1 VYLNSNFRFYKYTH
15 YYAILVVLGILTN
28 MGRQALIEIPR
39 NLCDGQPITPKLEL
53 KDGPGSKSHNF
64 VSLDQ
69 EADLYSAL
77 TGSTEFGSS
86 DGYCEEASRNQ
97 Q

>member
-1 VYLNSNFRFYKYTH
+1 
-15 YYAILVVLGILTN
+15 

-39 NLCDGQPITPKLEL
+39 NLSHGQPITPKLEL
-53 KDGPGSKSHNF
+53 KDGPGSESQNL

-77 TGSTEFGSS
+77 IGDTEFESS
-86 DGYCEEASRNQ
+86 DGYCEEASRNH
-97 Q
+97 

>member
-1 VYLNSNFRFYKYTH
+1 MYHNSNFRFDIYTH
-15 YYAILVVLGILTN
+15 YHTILVVLGILTN

-39 NLCDGQPITPKLEL
+39 NLCHGQLITPKLEL
-53 KDGPGSKSHNF
+53 TDGPSSESHNV

-69 EADLYSAL
+69 GTDLYSAL
-77 TGSTEFGSS
+77 NRDTELGSS

-97 Q
+97 